1 MAARRLILVM
11 LVLLGISTVIAM
23 VTPQPDRQ
31 DSAEEKGSATG
42 ASGATGK
49 SGTTGATGETGST
62 DAAGTGGATGTSGAG
77 KAGGGPAGSTA
88 SGAGGGSAAEAT
100 VINPAGS
107 PKTIASAPGER
118 ILLLVKVETTA
129 EIEIGKLG
137 RIETATPYAPARFDL
152 VLPTSPGRYR
162 VTDLGTGK
170 VRAEIIARD

>member
-42 ASGATGK
+42 K
-49 SGTTGATGETGST
+49 SGTTGSTGVS

-77 KAGGGPAGSTA
+77 KAGGGPASSGA
-88 SGAGGGSAAEAT
+88 SGAGAGSAADAT
-100 VINPAGS
+100 VINPTGS

-118 ILLLVKVETTA
+118 ILLLVKVDATA
-129 EIEIGKLG
+129 EIEIRRLG

-152 VLPTSPGRYR
+152 VLPASPGRYR
-162 VTDLGTGK
+162 VTDLNTGK